1 MEILYPQWFEVSN
14 KKYCKMIDSECRII
28 NLPKIS
34 DPRGNLSI
42 IEQIK
47 QIPFEIKRVHWI
59 YDVPGGVDRGGHAY
73 KETEEFIVALSGSFD
88 VVVDDGNNRKTYPL
102 NRSYFGLY
110 VPKGMWRTMT
120 NFSTNSLAL
129 VLSSTVYDEHDYVSD
144 YEEYKAWRKD
154 ESKIPTKSDA
164 KTSVKVNNPMP
175 SRIISG
181 VKGVF
186 DCSLCELNKMHDKE
200 GNLTFMYENVHV
212 PFPINRV
219 FYSYDIPGGE
229 DRGAHAHKH
238 CHQFII
244 AASGS
249 FEVALD
255 DGINKRTVLLNRPFW
270 GLHVPPGIW
279 ASEQGFSSGSICL
292 VLASEGYSEDD
303 YIRNYDDYLEFIKTQ
318 NNG

>member
-1 MEILYPQWFEVSN
+1 MNNVYVAFGAMTVEDSN
-14 KKYCKMIDSECRII
+14 VIQ
-28 NLPKIS
+28 LPKIT

-47 QIPFEIKRVHWI
+47 QIPFEIKRVHWV
-59 YDVPGGVDRGGHAY
+59 YDVPGGFDRGGHAY
-73 KETEEFIVALSGSFD
+73 FDTEEFIVALSGSFD
-88 VVVDDGNNRKTYPL
+88 VVVDDGAEKKIFLL

-129 VLSSTVYDEHDYVSD
+129 VLSSTEYNEKDYISD
-144 YEEYKAWRKD
+144 YEEYKVWRKD
-154 ESKIPTKSDA
+154 GSKVPTITDA
-164 KTSVKVNNPMP
+164 KTSIKLNNPLGKNLVEEGK
-175 SRIISG
+175 S
-181 VKGVF
+181 VF
-186 DCSLCELNKMHDKE
+186 DCSLCELNKMHDIQ
-200 GNLTFMYENVHV
+200 GNLTYMYENIHV

-229 DRGAHAHKH
+229 DRGAHAHKQ
-238 CHQFII
+238 CHQFLI

-249 FEVALD
+249 FEVVLD

-292 VLASEGYSEDD
+292 VLASHGYEADD
-303 YIRNYDDYLEFIKTQ
+303 YIRNYDDYLNYLEEKRNQ
-318 NNG
+318 

>member
-1 MEILYPQWFEVSN
+1 MN
-14 KKYCKMIDSECRII
+14 KSESRII
-28 NLPKIS
+28 QLPKMA

-47 QIPFEIKRVHWI
+47 QIPFVIKRVHWI
-59 YDVPGGVDRGGHAY
+59 YDVPGGFDRGGHAY
-73 KETEEFIVALSGSFD
+73 FETEEFIVALSGSFD
-88 VVVDDGNNRKTYPL
+88 VVVDDGEEKKTFQL

-129 VLSSTVYDEHDYVSD
+129 VLSSTEYNEKDYISD
-144 YEEYKAWRKD
+144 YEEYKTWRKD
-154 ESKIPTKSDA
+154 GSKVPTITDA
-164 KTSVKVNNPMP
+164 KTSVKLNNPLGKNLVEEGK
-175 SRIISG
+175 S
-181 VKGVF
+181 VF
-186 DCSLCELNKMHDKE
+186 DCSLCELNKMHDTE
-200 GNLTFMYENVHV
+200 GNLTYMYENVHV

-229 DRGAHAHKH
+229 DRGAHAHKQ
-238 CHQFII
+238 CHQFLI

-249 FEVALD
+249 FEVVLD

-292 VLASEGYSEDD
+292 VLASHGYDADD
-303 YIRNYDDYLEFIKTQ
+303 YIRNYDDYLKYLEEKRNQ
-318 NNG
+318 

>member
-1 MEILYPQWFEVSN
+1 MSLELNAKILQ
-14 KKYCKMIDSECRII
+14 
-28 NLPKIS
+28 LPKIA

-47 QIPFEIKRVHWI
+47 QIPFEIKRVHWV
-59 YDVPGGVDRGGHAY
+59 YDVPGGYDRGGHAY

-88 VVVDDGNNRKTYPL
+88 VVIDDGRVKTTYQL

-129 VLSSTVYDEHDYVSD
+129 VLSSTEYDENDYVSD
-144 YEEYKAWRKD
+144 YKEYKAWRSD
-154 ESKIPTKSDA
+154 SSKIPTTTDA
-164 KTSVKVNNPMP
+164 KTSVKMNAPAFKQMMHEGG
-175 SRIISG
+175 S
-181 VKGVF
+181 VF
-186 DCSLCELNKMHDKE
+186 DCSLCELNKMHDAE

-212 PFPINRV
+212 PFNINRV

-229 DRGAHAHKH
+229 DRGAHAHKK
-238 CHQFII
+238 CHQFLI

-249 FEVALD
+249 FEVVLD

-292 VLASEGYSEDD
+292 VLASEGYDADD
-303 YIRNYDDYLEFIKTQ
+303 YIRDYDKYLEYIKTQ
-318 NNG
+318 R

>member
-1 MEILYPQWFEVSN
+1 MNEYDCKILS
-14 KKYCKMIDSECRII
+14 
-28 NLPKIS
+28 LPKIG
-34 DPRGNLSI
+34 DERGNLSI

-59 YDVPGGVDRGGHAY
+59 YDVPGGINRGGHAF
-73 KETEEFIVALSGSFD
+73 KETEEFVVALSGSFD
-88 VVVDDGNNRKTYPL
+88 VVIDDGDIKMTYSL

-129 VLSSTVYDEHDYVSD
+129 VLSSTKYDEHDYVSN
-144 YEEYKAWRKD
+144 YEEFKVWRKD
-154 ESKIPTKSDA
+154 KTKVPKMSDPR
-164 KTSVKVNNPMP
+164 TSIMVNAPIVKQMMYEGG
-175 SRIISG
+175 S
-181 VKGVF
+181 VF
-186 DCSLCELNKMHDKE
+186 DCSLCELNKVHDKE
-200 GNLTFMYENVHV
+200 GNLTYIYENVHV

-238 CHQFII
+238 CHQFLI

-255 DGINKRTVLLNRPFW
+255 DGTNRRTVLLNRPFW

-303 YIRNYDDYLEFIKTQ
+303 YIRNYSDYLEYIKTR